1 MRAST
6 GQPSAE
12 RKNPTPWRE
21 RWIGLV
27 LVVGV
32 ILLSLLGMEGAFRL
46 LDKPAAI
53 NSGWRATQTPIKLL
67 PVHELGWRGRP
78 IRYQPDDFVVV
89 LLGDSQVECRV
100 CPADETMDL
109 ILERALQQ
117 FMPKVR
123 VISLGAAGYGTDQ
136 EYLALQEYFSR
147 YRADLIVT
155 WVTIYNDIINN
166 ITRSAGGGYH
176 RFHPKPTFWLEN
188 AALRGPTEAIDGAV
202 FTGKL
207 RVLWHRAFED
217 FEQQWAYRLPPP
229 TRGMEEP
236 PSGMDR
242 VVHTAERL
250 DEQRSIWSIL
260 QTPRPARMQYGIAL
274 TRALLERMR
283 ALAQEKDAGFA
294 VMMEDSQAPASA
306 QQAQRLG
313 LEVFLPGKTA
323 VVQAGQWFMADS
335 AVYAATVQEVAA
347 GFPFLHVPIRME
359 NPRISPVDNHF
370 VMPVN
375 RQVMADLAAMLAAQP
390 ALIPA
395 ARLRRE

>member
-1 MRAST
+1 
-6 GQPSAE
+6 
-12 RKNPTPWRE
+12 
-21 RWIGLV
+21 
-27 LVVGV
+27 
-32 ILLSLLGMEGAFRL
+32 
-46 LDKPAAI
+46 
-53 NSGWRATQTPIKLL
+53 
-67 PVHELGWRGRP
+67 
-78 IRYQPDDFVVV
+78 
-89 LLGDSQVECRV
+89 
-100 CPADETMDL
+100 
-109 ILERALQQ
+109 
-117 FMPKVR
+117 
-123 VISLGAAGYGTDQ
+123 
-136 EYLALQEYFSR
+136 
-147 YRADLIVT
+147 
-155 WVTIYNDIINN
+155 
-166 ITRSAGGGYH
+166 
-176 RFHPKPTFWLEN
+176 
-188 AALRGPTEAIDGAV
+188 
-202 FTGKL
+202 
-207 RVLWHRAFED
+207 
-217 FEQQWAYRLPPP
+217 
-229 TRGMEEP
+229 MEEP

-283 ALAQEKDAGFA
+283 ALAQEKGAGFA

-323 VVQAGQWFMADS
+323 VVQAGEWFMADS

-347 GFPFLHVPIRME
+347 GFPFLHVPIRTE